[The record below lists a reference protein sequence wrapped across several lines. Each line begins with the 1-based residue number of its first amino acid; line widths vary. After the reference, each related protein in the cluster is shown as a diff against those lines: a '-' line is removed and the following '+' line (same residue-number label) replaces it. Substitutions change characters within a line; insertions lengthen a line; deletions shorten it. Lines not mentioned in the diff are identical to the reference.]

1 MVTERRLRL
10 LLISPTDYQSA
21 VKKGVAPLLADFDEG
36 GFFDRVRIA
45 FPLART
51 SCAVAVSDRVLVEDI
66 GTDWL
71 PFGGRFRWL
80 RRTAAPIH
88 FLRVFRTL
96 IGHVRRDRIDVIRA
110 TDPCFSGTFAWVT
123 ARLTGRPFCVS
134 IHADFD
140 KRYELGGAS
149 AGTTILG
156 SRALARAVER
166 FVLRRAAIVMPIRD
180 SLREYAITSGARP
193 DRIAVIPHGTDL
205 STFVQPSAIDVAAL
219 FELPA
224 GRQIVSFVGRLVREN
239 YLDDILEATRQL
251 SAERSDFVLL
261 ILGGGPEE
269 ERLRATVRADPALR
283 DTVCFGGFRSRDI
296 VAAVRQASAASLC
309 LMGGFSLIEA
319 CAAASPVIAYDVE
332 WHGELV
338 RNGETG
344 FLVGE
349 HEVKELAS
357 AIGRLLDDR
366 SHGAV
371 LGKAARA
378 LALQRHDLERTRE
391 TKRRCYL
398 AAVGDNPSAVHT

>member
-1 MVTERRLRL
+1 M
-10 LLISPTDYQSA
+10 
-21 VKKGVAPLLADFDEG
+21 KKGVAPLLADFDEG
-36 GFFDRVRIA
+36 GFFDRVLIA
-45 FPLART
+45 FPLARA

-80 RRTAAPIH
+80 RRLAAPVH
-88 FLRVFRTL
+88 FLRVFRRL
-96 IGHVRRDRIDVIRA
+96 IGHVRRDRIDLIRA

-134 IHADFD
+134 LHADFD

-156 SRALARAVER
+156 SRGLARVVER

-205 STFVQPSAIDVAAL
+205 STFVQPSSIDVAAL

-251 SAERSDFVLL
+251 SAERTDFALL

-283 DTVCFGGFRSRDI
+283 DTVYFGGFRSRDI

-349 HEVKELAS
+349 HDVKQLAS
-357 AIGRLLDDR
+357 TIGRLLTDR

-398 AAVGDNPSAVHT
+398 AVVGDNPSAVHT

>member
-1 MVTERRLRL
+1 VTERRLRL

-71 PFGGRFRWL
+71 PFGGRFRWI
-80 RRTAAPIH
+80 RRVAAPVH

-123 ARLTGRPFCVS
+123 ATLTGRPFCVS

-149 AGTTILG
+149 TGTTILG

-166 FVLRRAAIVMPIRD
+166 FVLRRAAMVMPIRD
-180 SLREYAITSGARP
+180 SLREYAITSGAQP

-224 GRQIVSFVGRLVREN
+224 GRQIVSFVGRLAQEN
-239 YLDDILEATRQL
+239 YLDDILEAARQL
-251 SAERSDFVLL
+251 SAERSDFALL

-269 ERLRATVRADPALR
+269 ERLHATVRADPALR
-283 DTVCFGGFRSRDI
+283 DIVYFAGFRSRDV

-344 FLVGE
+344 FLVDE
-349 HEVKELAS
+349 HDVRQLAS
-357 AIGRLLDDR
+357 TIGRLLNDR

-378 LALQRHDLERTRE
+378 LALQRHDLELTRE

-398 AAVGDNPSAVHT
+398 ALVGDNHNAVHT